1 MSKTLKHDLIYHLIL
16 FILVVM
22 TLYPLF
28 LMFFTSFK
36 NNEQFMQNFW
46 SPTLPAHPTNYIDAW
61 NAVSPYVFNT
71 VLVAVI
77 SVGFGLLFASLS
89 AYAFAR
95 LNFRF
100 KNFLF
105 IALLALLMIPGLLT
119 LIPQFVEIKAMGLF
133 DTYSAMVLPYIS
145 GMQAF
150 AIYVI
155 RSFFESQP
163 KELFEAARID
173 GATEIRAYGSVAIPL
188 AMPILGTLAIMNLLN
203 VWNDYLWPMISV
215 SSPARWTISVG
226 LLNFKGQ
233 YSTQMFYGPLFA
245 GYVLASLPLI
255 ILFIFCMNYFIE
267 GMTSGAIKM

>member
-1 MSKTLKHDLIYHLIL
+1 MKYHIVLI
-16 FILVVM
+16 ILVIL
-22 TLYPLF
+22 TLYPLV

-36 NNEQFMQNFW
+36 NNEQFMKNFW
-46 SPTLPAHPTNYIDAW
+46 FPSLPIHPYNYVDAW
-61 NAVSPYVFNT
+61 KAISPYIFNT
-71 VLVAVI
+71 VFVAVI
-77 SVGFGLLFASLS
+77 SVAAGLFFSSLT

-95 LNFRF
+95 LHFPL

-105 IALLALLMIPGLLT
+105 VALLALLMIPGLLT
-119 LIPQFVEIKAMGLF
+119 LIPMFVEIKSMGLF
-133 DTYSAMVLPYIS
+133 NTYSAMILPYIS

-163 KELFEAARID
+163 QELFEAARID
-173 GATEIRAYGSVAIPL
+173 GATEFRAYRSVAIPL

-245 GYVLASLPLI
+245 GYTLASLPLI